1 MTKRELIN
9 LLEART
15 DIPDDAEIRVVKPMI
30 SNLSMDSPATDVTYE
45 EIGPLLYVH
54 IV

>member
-15 DIPDDAEIRVVKPMI
+15 DIPDDAQIRVTKPTDI
-30 SNLSMDSPATDVTYE
+30 EQSVNAPATE
-45 EIGPLLYVH
+45 ISFHEIGPLLYVE

>member
-15 DIPDDAEIRVVKPMI
+15 DIPEDAEIRVVHPLDMGRSI
-30 SNLSMDSPATDVTYE
+30 DSPATDITYE
-45 EIGPLLYVH
+45 ELGPLLYVH